1 MKQYEIIRSAPYCCV
16 CAVLES
22 IIKRHGYDISQFDI
36 ANYIGLVCSPSD
48 MAIIPHEIH
57 NIQISDNPKDWGVH
71 LRNNTINNLFKH
83 YNIPLKETFFLEN
96 QFDEFNLDSFFES
109 VSDNYDIMMFI
120 SHGALYNIKDNLDI
134 GHCIIYICKQDD
146 NIQYLDPGPA
156 NLGVNTRDLYDIYLS
171 IKKRARLGG
180 GLSII
185 SSNIDL
191 YEHKK

>member
-71 LRNNTINNLFKH
+71 LRSEERRVG
-83 YNIPLKETFFLEN
+83 KECR
-96 QFDEFNLDSFFES
+96 SRWS
-109 VSDNYDIMMFI
+109 PY
-120 SHGALYNIKDNLDI
+120 H
-134 GHCIIYICKQDD
+134 
-146 NIQYLDPGPA
+146 
-156 NLGVNTRDLYDIYLS
+156 
-171 IKKRARLGG
+171 
-180 GLSII
+180 
-185 SSNIDL
+185 
-191 YEHKK
+191 

>member
-1 MKQYEIIRSAPYCCV
+1 
-16 CAVLES
+16 
-22 IIKRHGYDISQFDI
+22 
-36 ANYIGLVCSPSD
+36 
-48 MAIIPHEIH
+48 
-57 NIQISDNPKDWGVH
+57 
-71 LRNNTINNLFKH
+71 
-83 YNIPLKETFFLEN
+83 
-96 QFDEFNLDSFFES
+96 
-109 VSDNYDIMMFI
+109 MMFI

-134 GHCIIYICKQDD
+134 GHCVLYMCKQGN

-185 SSNIDL
+185 SNNIDL